1 MMATALAMNLI
12 PVSKATHTKR
22 RIIEKAAIVFNQ
34 YGYAGSSINQIMQ
47 LTGLQKGG
55 IYNHFKSKDE
65 IALAAFDYTIEL
77 LHQTVMTEMLPKD
90 HAIDRLHA
98 LIEGFKRFSKHPNIV
113 GGCPILNTATESDDT
128 HPALR
133 QRTQEAVNQIRALI
147 GSIVELGI
155 RQKEIIAD
163 ADGEEVSLVII
174 STIEGGMMLSKLYGN
189 YGYLDRAAKHLH
201 HYIDTHGYLTT
212 SSMNYRSRTVDF
224 DTER

>member
-1 MMATALAMNLI
+1 MITTDLAVNLI
-12 PVSKATHTKR
+12 AVSKATHTR
-22 RIIEKAAIVFNQ
+22 QRIIETAAIVFNQ
-34 YGYAGSSINQIMQ
+34 YGYAGSSISDIMQ
-47 LTGLQKGG
+47 LTGLQRGG

-77 LHQTVMTEMLPKD
+77 LHKTVMTEMLPKER
-90 HAIDRLHA
+90 AIDRLHA
-98 LIEGFKRFSKHPNIV
+98 LIDGFKRFSQHPNIV

-155 RQKEIIAD
+155 RQKEISAN

-189 YGYLDRAAKHLH
+189 DLYLNRAAKHLH
-201 HYIDTHGYLTT
+201 RYIDTHCCL
-212 SSMNYRSRTVDF
+212 MAPAINY
-224 DTER
+224 

>member
-1 MMATALAMNLI
+1 MMATDLAVNLI
-12 PVSKATHTKR
+12 AVSKATHTR
-22 RIIEKAAIVFNQ
+22 QRIIEKAAIVFNQ
-34 YGYAGSSINQIMQ
+34 YGYAGSSISDIMQ
-47 LTGLQKGG
+47 LTGLQRGR
-55 IYNHFKSKDE
+55 IYNHFKNKDE
-65 IALAAFDYTIEL
+65 IALAAFDYTVEL
-77 LHQTVMTEMLPKD
+77 LHQAVMAEMLTKN
-90 HAIDRLHA
+90 HAIERLHA

-174 STIEGGMMLSKLYGN
+174 STIEGAMMLTKLYGN
-189 YGYLDRAAKHLH
+189 DLYLNRAAKHLH
-201 HYIDTHGYLTT
+201 HYIDTHGYLMT
-212 SSMNYRSRTVDF
+212 SSINY
-224 DTER
+224 

>member
-1 MMATALAMNLI
+1 MLADCTMIAANLAVNLI
-12 PVSKATHTKR
+12 AVSKATLTKQ

-34 YGYAGSSINQIMQ
+34 YGYAGSSINDIMQ

-77 LHQTVMTEMLPKD
+77 LHQTVMTEMLPKN
-90 HAIDRLHA
+90 HAIERLHA
-98 LIEGFKRFSKHPNIV
+98 LIDGFKRFSQHPNIV
-113 GGCPILNTATESDDT
+113 GGCPILNTAAESDDT

-133 QRTQEAVNQIRALI
+133 KRTQEAVNQIRALI

-155 RQKEIIAD
+155 RQKEIMAD
-163 ADGEEVSLVII
+163 ADSEEVSLVLI

-189 YGYLDRAAKHLH
+189 YRYLDRAAEHLH
-201 HYIDTHGYLTT
+201 HYIDTQGSMLK
-212 SSMNYRSRTVDF
+212 SSINY
-224 DTER
+224 